1 MASPE
6 TMGTGV
12 WLIFLLLS
20 GPLLSSVSAS
30 AGASKQ
36 GAFTCNEDVGCPQET
51 QPVCG
56 QDGEWYQNRCIAG
69 CSNIAVD
76 DSGKACSGSPMPF
89 EDQKPGP
96 QGAESN
102 GLEGVR
108 TVAKDILNA
117 FRDEG
122 LRYVGRIKLAKELAP
137 RPQGSVPVSQPE
149 PELGPD
155 GNWQVEALRC
165 TSNGDV
171 YKGRMRIPRAMAE
184 MEAAGP
190 SPLAPWLKGS
200 MQQQQQPLYSSAG
213 SSSGSKIVQ
222 ESGSYTAAG
231 TQQQQQQQQQ
241 PQKEQP
247 KGLFGRIRGMF
258 TPAAPRRFTFSFW
271 PFKKANT
278 TAATSSSSSNSSGS
292 TVKLESGTL
301 SENQGSSSSSVDEDY
316 QALQEYLAEL
326 QQLEAAKA
334 AAAAVSG
341 NSTGSSSSNSSS
353 GNRRLLEII
362 GADNRFLCERGY
374 PYTAIGQIQVVDN
387 TGLYI
392 CTGTL
397 IRPDKVLT
405 AAHCVWNTKRNAFY
419 YNLNFAPG
427 RYRDSG
433 SMVNPWGVVPWKSVT
448 VFDAFKKNPATWDV
462 AVVTLNKKL
471 GSLTG
476 YMGMAAACNSN
487 VKLTVAGYPQDQSQG
502 TCMANTCSV
511 PYVDCNALTNI
522 HTCDTIMGMSGSPL
536 WDSKNRIRMIH
547 VAGIQDKPENRATTV
562 TQFLVNTIS
571 KW

>member
-1 MASPE
+1 
-6 TMGTGV
+6 
-12 WLIFLLLS
+12 
-20 GPLLSSVSAS
+20 
-30 AGASKQ
+30 
-36 GAFTCNEDVGCPQET
+36 
-51 QPVCG
+51 
-56 QDGEWYQNRCIAG
+56 
-69 CSNIAVD
+69 
-76 DSGKACSGSPMPF
+76 
-89 EDQKPGP
+89 
-96 QGAESN
+96 
-102 GLEGVR
+102 
-108 TVAKDILNA
+108 
-117 FRDEG
+117 
-122 LRYVGRIKLAKELAP
+122 
-137 RPQGSVPVSQPE
+137 
-149 PELGPD
+149 
-155 GNWQVEALRC
+155 
-165 TSNGDV
+165 
-171 YKGRMRIPRAMAE
+171 MRIPRVMAE
-184 MEAAGP
+184 MDAAGP
-190 SPLAPWLKGS
+190 SPLAPWFKGS
-200 MQQQQQPLYSSAG
+200 MQQQQQALYSSAG
-213 SSSGSKIVQ
+213 SSSSGKIVQ
-222 ESGSYTAAG
+222 ESGSYAA
-231 TQQQQQQQQQ
+231 TDAAQQ
-241 PQKEQP
+241 PQKQQP
-247 KGLFGRIRGMF
+247 KGLFGRIRGIF
-258 TPAAPRRFTFSFW
+258 STGTSRFTGFSFW
-271 PFKKANT
+271 PFKKNNT
-278 TAATSSSSSNSSGS
+278 TTNTSSSSTSSTNSSS
-292 TVKLESGTL
+292 SSVRLESGTL
-301 SENQGSSSSSVDEDY
+301 SASPASSSSSGDSSVDEDY

-334 AAAAVSG
+334 AAAAAAAA
-341 NSTGSSSSNSSS
+341 SSNSTSS
-353 GNRRLLEII
+353 NGNRRLLEII

-487 VKLTVAGYPQDQSQG
+487 VKLTVAGYPQDQAQG

>member
-1 MASPE
+1 
-6 TMGTGV
+6 
-12 WLIFLLLS
+12 
-20 GPLLSSVSAS
+20 
-30 AGASKQ
+30 
-36 GAFTCNEDVGCPQET
+36 
-51 QPVCG
+51 
-56 QDGEWYQNRCIAG
+56 
-69 CSNIAVD
+69 
-76 DSGKACSGSPMPF
+76 
-89 EDQKPGP
+89 
-96 QGAESN
+96 
-102 GLEGVR
+102 
-108 TVAKDILNA
+108 
-117 FRDEG
+117 
-122 LRYVGRIKLAKELAP
+122 
-137 RPQGSVPVSQPE
+137 
-149 PELGPD
+149 
-155 GNWQVEALRC
+155 
-165 TSNGDV
+165 
-171 YKGRMRIPRAMAE
+171 

-200 MQQQQQPLYSSAG
+200 MQQTQQPLYSSAG
-213 SSSGSKIVQ
+213 SSGSNIVQ
-222 ESGSYTAAG
+222 ESGSYPTAAAPAE
-231 TQQQQQQQQQ
+231 QQQQQ

-247 KGLFGRIRGMF
+247 KGFFGRIRGMF
-258 TPAAPRRFTFSFW
+258 TVSTPRFGGFSFW
-271 PFKKANT
+271 PFRRNNNSKAE
-278 TAATSSSSSNSSGS
+278 TSSSSSANA
-292 TVKLESGTL
+292 TVRLESGTL
-301 SENQGSSSSSVDEDY
+301 QGSSSSSSSSNDDSTDEDY

-334 AAAAVSG
+334 AAAAAGG
-341 NSTGSSSSNSSS
+341 NSTNSS

-362 GADNRFLCERGY
+362 GADNRFLCEKGY

-502 TCMANTCSV
+502 TCMANTCNV

>member
-1 MASPE
+1 
-6 TMGTGV
+6 
-12 WLIFLLLS
+12 
-20 GPLLSSVSAS
+20 
-30 AGASKQ
+30 
-36 GAFTCNEDVGCPQET
+36 
-51 QPVCG
+51 
-56 QDGEWYQNRCIAG
+56 
-69 CSNIAVD
+69 
-76 DSGKACSGSPMPF
+76 
-89 EDQKPGP
+89 
-96 QGAESN
+96 
-102 GLEGVR
+102 
-108 TVAKDILNA
+108 
-117 FRDEG
+117 
-122 LRYVGRIKLAKELAP
+122 
-137 RPQGSVPVSQPE
+137 
-149 PELGPD
+149 
-155 GNWQVEALRC
+155 
-165 TSNGDV
+165 
-171 YKGRMRIPRAMAE
+171 

-200 MQQQQQPLYSSAG
+200 MQQTQQPLYSSAG
-213 SSSGSKIVQ
+213 SSGSKIVQ
-222 ESGSYTAAG
+222 ESGSYPAAAAPAD
-231 TQQQQQQQQQ
+231 TQQQQRQ
-241 PQKEQP
+241 QKEQP
-247 KGLFGRIRGMF
+247 KGFFGRIRGMF
-258 TPAAPRRFTFSFW
+258 TVSTPRFGGFSFW
-271 PFKKANT
+271 PFRRNNNSKFE
-278 TAATSSSSSNSSGS
+278 TSSSSANA
-292 TVKLESGTL
+292 TVRLESGTL
-301 SENQGSSSSSVDEDY
+301 QGSSSSNDDTTDDDY

-334 AAAAVSG
+334 AAAATGG
-341 NSTGSSSSNSSS
+341 NSTNSS

-362 GADNRFLCERGY
+362 GADNRFLCEKGY

-502 TCMANTCSV
+502 TCMANTCNV

-562 TQFLVNTIS
+562 SQFLVNTIS